1 VTYTCAHAHAR
12 AHTHTQTDRQT
23 HVQMLHRCCPSP
35 TRTLSLC
42 CCRSRRGRPGTSASA
57 RQLRDLAPARQ
68 RSRRLT
74 RCACWR
80 YKHSLLVL
88 PTGGAWQR
96 RSAWPGRWQPP
107 CGLPC
112 RTWLI
117 VNRSSQVRCI
127 GAVKDERE
135 RWGVVGYVGRRRRS
149 VTGNG
154 AQEDRQ
160 HAFFL
165 FMYVCRN

>member
-1 VTYTCAHAHAR
+1 MCTCAGAR
-12 AHTHTQTDRQT
+12 AQTNIDT
-23 HVQMLHRCCPSP
+23 N
-35 TRTLSLC
+35 TRICLTVALLPQPAPFLSVAA
-42 CCRSRRGRPGTSASA
+42 RSRRGRPASA
-57 RQLRDLAPARQ
+57 RPLRALAPARQ

-127 GAVKDERE
+127 GAEKEERE